1 MMVVVLIMVAVVA
14 VVAEPLEQ
22 ALQVVGPVV
31 KAMRVGLELKAAL
44 MAVEAV
50 EVLAG
55 QAKML

>member
-1 MMVVVLIMVAVVA
+1 MVVVIMVVVVA

-22 ALQVVGPVV
+22 ALQVVGLVV
-31 KAMRVGLELKAAL
+31 KAMRAGLELKAAL

-55 QAKML
+55 QAEML